1 MISYQHS
8 VSLNLDKC
16 RGCTHCLK
24 HCPTEAIRIR
34 DGHAVINAA
43 RCVDCGQCIRYCPHQ
58 AKKAASDKLSELPK
72 DKFKIALPAPSLF
85 GQFDNLD
92 DLDCVLQGLLDYG
105 FDAVY
110 EVSRAAE
117 LVSEYTRRYM
127 KEKAPELPV
136 ISSACPVVERLI
148 MLRYPFLV
156 EHLLPLKPPIEVA
169 AEQARQE
176 AMKKHPELLAEDICV
191 VFISPCPAK
200 VSYVKNREQR
210 PGAGIDYVVSMSD
223 VYFELLNVMKKE
235 LPSEPVARTGI
246 IGLSWASAGGEAT
259 AAFHEKYLAADGI
272 ENVVKVL
279 EEIDNGA
286 FPELEFIELNACS
299 GGCVGGVMTV
309 VNPFI
314 AKARLRSLRRYLP
327 ISQNHPDPDRGL
339 LPDEIMACEEF
350 QYESVSSFGENREQS
365 MRMMSQMEEIFKLL
379 PGIDC
384 GSCGAPG
391 CRAFAADIVRGDA
404 SLEECPILWKERASA
419 KDESDN
425 KETI

>member
-1 MISYQHS
+1 MTSYQHS

-34 DGHAVINAA
+34 EGHAVINSA
-43 RCVDCGQCIRYCPHQ
+43 RCVDCGQCIRYCPYQ
-58 AKKAASDKLSELPK
+58 AKKAASDKLSDIPK
-72 DKFKIALPAPSLF
+72 GKWKIALPAPSLF

-92 DLDCVLQGLLDYG
+92 DLDYVLQGLLDYG
-105 FDAVY
+105 FDDVY
-110 EVSRAAE
+110 EVARAAE
-117 LVSEYTRRYM
+117 LVSDYTRRYM
-127 KEKAPELPV
+127 KEKNPELPV

-156 EHLLPLKPPIEVA
+156 DHLLPIKPPIEVA
-169 AEQARQE
+169 ADEARRE
-176 AMKKHPELLAEDICV
+176 AMEKHPELKEEDIAI

-200 VSYVKNREQR
+200 VSYVKNRE
-210 PGAGIDYVVSMSD
+210 PGKKSGVDYVISISD
-223 VYFELLNVMKKE
+223 MYFELLGVMKKDSF
-235 LPSEPVARTGI
+235 PEPVSKTGI
-246 IGLSWASAGGEAT
+246 IGLGWASAGGEAT
-259 AAFHEKYLAADGI
+259 AVFNDKYLAADGI

-279 EEIDNGA
+279 EEVDNGA

-327 ISQNHPDPDRGL
+327 ISQNHSDTDGAD
-339 LPDEIMACEEF
+339 LPDQVMTHDDF
-350 QYESVSSFGENREQS
+350 HYESVSSFGSSREES
-365 MRMMSQMEEIFKLL
+365 MRMMSQMEEIFKEL

-384 GSCGAPG
+384 GSCGSSN
-391 CRAFAADIVRGDA
+391 CRAFAADIVRGNA
-404 SLEECPILWKERASA
+404 ALSECPILLKKRTLTEQC
-419 KDESDN
+419 DQG
-425 KETI
+425 